1 MRKIIVDDILKMNCL
16 LFSFFKENSINPFEK
31 LLIFDDK
38 KNIGNF
44 YMDAA
49 LGWLKSNEPSSSFF
63 DLGINEYKVYVDNS
77 NSENLEK
84 KEDDYVLRKVLV
96 QDLIHVNKIMSNYIL
111 ENEINT
117 EMPFYYSLDSKKWIK
132 LTDYIFSLYNIYIN
146 FKDPSDDI
154 FSVTVDEMK
163 LMSEI
168 LVKKKTEN

>member
-16 LFSFFKENSINPFEK
+16 LFSFFKENSIDPFEK
-31 LLIFDDK
+31 ILFFDDK
-38 KNIGNF
+38 RNIGNF
-44 YMDAA
+44 YMEAA

-63 DLGINEYKVYVDNS
+63 DLGINECKVYVDNS
-77 NSENLEK
+77 DSEIIK
-84 KEDDYVLRKVLV
+84 REDDYILRKVLV
-96 QDLIHVNKIMSNYIL
+96 KDFIHVNKKISNYIL

-117 EMPFYYSLDSKKWIK
+117 ETPFYYSLDSKKWIK

-146 FKDPSDDI
+146 FKDPSDDF
-154 FSVTVDEMK
+154 FSFPAGEIK